1 MAQIEKVCMV
11 CGDKALGYNFNA
23 VTCESCK
30 AFFRRNA
37 LSSKDFSCP
46 FNETCEITVVT
57 RRFCQRCRLQKCFKI
72 GMRKEYI
79 MTEEDKLLKRKK
91 VEQNRAKRKS
101 KASTSDGDEN
111 KVKKEP
117 DNQLNEF
124 WPPDNLMDTSSMEMS
139 PGSSTSECLSGFQ
152 SIPSIMSNNSMSPTS
167 PSSYSTVPILPS
179 QSSPLQMSYQ
189 SVETTIAVSSSITN
203 TPPNIT
209 NAITSTTNNY
219 QMNFPT
225 TQRNDYPTKDSSPC
239 DIVSFFLNH
248 PNESTNYINHLM
260 SNQKSAMEVI
270 TKIIQSQKDAMRMIG
285 HMIGCPG
292 DALKIIS
299 KIMNSPYHAL
309 TVFTKFIASPTDA
322 LEIIAKCVNSPSDVL
337 QFIQQL
343 MSTPD
348 NAVEIVNKF
357 MNSPGE
363 AMKMLNDM
371 VDITMVDST
380 TKAMES
386 SYLINSMGSPS
397 ESTTSEVRPTEI
409 TSNDTVTDTLFYTN
423 AMSSPTVQNLLQS
436 NHDESFRQKTTAATE
451 QCEKDSN
458 EMGNVRPNTLESIIN
473 DAIKIE
479 YNWNGKESSI
489 NRELND
495 SETAKLN
502 ELIVAYKALFVPLDE
517 DITPLVR
524 HDSTSN
530 KVKICYISFMKG
542 INKNH

>member
-1 MAQIEKVCMV
+1 MDKVCMV

-46 FNETCEITVVT
+46 FNESCEISVVT
-57 RRFCQRCRLQKCFKI
+57 RRFCQRCRLKKCFKI

-79 MTEEDKLLKRKK
+79 MTEEDKILKRKK
-91 VEQNRAKRKS
+91 VEQNRARRKT
-101 KASTSDGDEN
+101 KTSNSQCDDSMR
-111 KVKKEP
+111 KVKKDP
-117 DNQLNEF
+117 DNQINEV
-124 WPPDNLMDTSSMEMS
+124 WTQESIMDTNQIDTS
-139 PGSSTSECLSGFQ
+139 PGSATSDSLAGFQ
-152 SIPSIMSNNSMSPTS
+152 SITSILSNSSMSPTS
-167 PSSYSTVPILPS
+167 SSNGHYPTQIS
-179 QSSPLQMSYQ
+179 QQQSPLSMPFQ
-189 SVETTIAVSSSITN
+189 STEASVSISTSISN
-203 TPPNIT
+203 TPPIISNSIS
-209 NAITSTTNNY
+209 STTNNY
-219 QMNFPT
+219 QMCYHQT
-225 TQRNDYPTKDSSPC
+225 ASKQEYPTKDSNPS
-239 DIVSFFLNH
+239 DIVNFFLNH
-248 PNESTNYINHLM
+248 SSESSNYINHLM
-260 SNQKSAMEVI
+260 PNQKSAMEVV
-270 TKIIQSQKDAMRMIG
+270 TRIIQSQKDAMRMIG
-285 HMIGCPG
+285 HLIGSPG

-309 TVFTKFIASPTDA
+309 TVFTKFMASPTDA

-348 NAVEIVNKF
+348 NAVDIVNKF

-371 VDITMVDST
+371 VDISLVDST
-380 TKAMES
+380 TKLES
-386 SYLINSMGSPS
+386 SDLTNLMAPS
-397 ESTTSEVRPTEI
+397 ESTTEVKPCELI
-409 TSNDTVTDTLFYTN
+409 IPNDIVTDTLFCTKI
-423 AMSSPTVQNLLQS
+423 ASRPAIRNLLQS
-436 NHDESFRQKTTAATE
+436 SHGESSSQNTAKTIPTADQTE
-451 QCEKDSN
+451 KSN
-458 EMGNVRPNTLESIIN
+458 QNIEYNNVQVNTLESIIN

-479 YNWNGKESSI
+479 YNWNGKEPNI

-524 HDSTSN
+524 ERTESSC
-530 KVKICYISFMKG
+530 KV
-542 INKNH
+542 